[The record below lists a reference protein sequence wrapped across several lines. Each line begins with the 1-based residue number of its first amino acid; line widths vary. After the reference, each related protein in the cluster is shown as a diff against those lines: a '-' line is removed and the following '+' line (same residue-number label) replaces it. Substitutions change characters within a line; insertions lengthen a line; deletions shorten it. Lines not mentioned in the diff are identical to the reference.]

1 MRALKAEGCPSI
13 SWCRQERGVFAT
25 SPSLPQVAAM
35 GRTLAMQSLLSGR
48 VSGGPL
54 RGTSH
59 QQYNSHSVERT
70 ADSPGSQAGW
80 GFDAKAAGGGK
91 QWCECVGCAETA
103 HRTPFPLSRF
113 RDHTEELETDW
124 GVCFPTAG
132 TAEVK
137 AGRMSWRGGGAWM
150 WHEARACLA
159 RAYLRACFCSSGT

>member
-1 MRALKAEGCPSI
+1 MEGH
-13 SWCRQERGVFAT
+13 
-25 SPSLPQVAAM
+25 
-35 GRTLAMQSLLSGR
+35 
-48 VSGGPL
+48 SGGQVISSTIATVWNAQPTLQGTRLGGDLTL
-54 RGTSH
+54 R
-59 QQYNSHSVERT
+59 QQEEASNGVNVLDVLRRRQLNPS
-70 ADSPGSQAGW
+70 
-80 GFDAKAAGGGK
+80 
-91 QWCECVGCAETA
+91 A

-159 RAYLRACFCSSGT
+159 RACLRACFCSSGT